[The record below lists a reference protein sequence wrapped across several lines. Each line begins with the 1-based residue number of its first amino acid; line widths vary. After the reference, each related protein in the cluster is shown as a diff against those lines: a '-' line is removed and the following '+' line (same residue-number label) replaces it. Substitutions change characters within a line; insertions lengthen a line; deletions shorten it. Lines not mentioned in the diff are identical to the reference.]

1 VPYARSANDIPA
13 ALREDRQPAP
23 ARWIQQ
29 RAMISFIAER
39 TGEEPSGAL
48 VDQLMR
54 GELGAK
60 RASYIDLDGL
70 LRRTVRRLLGHS
82 EPAPVTYEVPDLS

>member
-1 VPYARSANDIPA
+1 VPLRAEPTTFPLR
-13 ALREDRQPAP
+13 REDRQPARS
-23 ARWIQQ
+23 RWIEQ
-29 RAMISFIAER
+29 RALISFIAER

-48 VDQLMR
+48 VDRLMQ

-70 LRRTVRRLLGHS
+70 LRRTVRRLLGHPEAS
-82 EPAPVTYEVPDLS
+82 PVTYEVPDLS